1 MATKLNQIVAVEK
14 GVKGTAERT
23 FTTAYHDLQKA
34 GPMSGLTRTYRPR
47 DDQDTEVLPPE
58 RTNVQFS
65 ALDVIN
71 QVTEG
76 LAKLFDVTATKDYAN
91 CHAVADVV
99 VDGVVLVR
107 DAPVTYLLFLEK
119 KLVDLHTLVKKLPV
133 LDPAERWTVHD
144 EGAGVYRTEPT
155 ETTRTKKVP
164 RNHVLAAATDKHP
177 AQVQPYYEDV
187 VVGYWTKTTFSGAL
201 PAARVTELL
210 ARVEKLQEAVKFAR
224 EAANGTE
231 VVDQKVGEKIF
242 GYLFR

>member
-14 GVKGTAERT
+14 GVKGTAERD
-23 FTTAYHDLQKA
+23 FTLAYHDLQKA

-47 DDQDTEVLPPE
+47 NDDDTELLPPE
-58 RTNVQFS
+58 QTRVQYS
-65 ALDVIN
+65 AQDVIGR
-71 QVTEG
+71 VTTS
-76 LAKLFDVTATKDYAN
+76 LTRLFDVTATKDYTN
-91 CHAVADVV
+91 CRAVADVE
-99 VDGVVLVR
+99 VDGVVLLEK
-107 DAPVTYLLFLEK
+107 APVTYLLFLEK
-119 KLVDLHTLVKKLPV
+119 KLVDLHTFIKKLPT
-133 LDPAERWTVHD
+133 LDPAEKWAAHD
-144 EGAGVYRTEPT
+144 EGAGVFRTEPT

-164 RNHVLAAATDKHP
+164 RNHVLAQATDKHP
-177 AQVQPYYEDV
+177 AQVQMYHEDV

-242 GYLFR
+242 GWLFR